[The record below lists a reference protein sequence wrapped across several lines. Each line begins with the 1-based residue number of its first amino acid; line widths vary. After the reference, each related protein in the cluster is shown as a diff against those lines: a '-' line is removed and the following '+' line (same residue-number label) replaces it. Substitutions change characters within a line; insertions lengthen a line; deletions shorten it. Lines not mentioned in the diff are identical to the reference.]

1 MSHSISTKVLLIFLV
16 MVIAAFKFSVSSV
29 FIQNAI
35 ERAELYT
42 GVKLN
47 LTPPET
53 VIQSAAEE
61 SEQSSNMVHY
71 IAHTTGLVQ
80 ATSFLIEPSLFI
92 SKIAP
97 VRASSFPKDAI
108 PDSLFRPPRVAH
120 LS

>member
-1 MSHSISTKVLLIFLV
+1 MRNSISTKLLLIFLV
-16 MVIAAFKFSVSSV
+16 MVVVAFKFSVSSV

-61 SEQSSNMVHY
+61 TEQSSSMVHY
-71 IAHTTGLVQ
+71 IAHTTGLIH
-80 ATSFLIEPSLFI
+80 ATSLLLEPTPFV

-97 VRASSFPKDAI
+97 ARANSFPKDAI

>member
-1 MSHSISTKVLLIFLV
+1 MRRSIPTKVLLIFLIT
-16 MVIAAFKFSVSSV
+16 VIAAFKFSVSSV

-35 ERAELYT
+35 ERAEFYT

-47 LTPPET
+47 LTPPNT

-61 SEQSSNMVHY
+61 TEQGSSMVHY
-71 IAHTTGLVQ
+71 IAHTTGLIQ
-80 ATSFLIEPSLFI
+80 ASSLLLEPTPFI

-97 VRASSFPKDAI
+97 VRTNSFPKDAI
-108 PDSLFRPPRVAH
+108 PDSLFRPPRVNH

>member
-35 ERAELYT
+35 ERAEFYT
-42 GVKLN
+42 GFKLN

-61 SEQSSNMVHY
+61 TEQGSSMVHY

-80 ATSFLIEPSLFI
+80 ATSLLMEPTPFI

-97 VRASSFPKDAI
+97 VRANSFPKDII
-108 PDSLFRPPRVAH
+108 PDSLFRPPKVTH